1 MEGELDKKACQNSLI
16 SFGLHSSPF
25 IAKRE
30 EPTWAS
36 VSFLM
41 EEDNGEE
48 PKLVPMQIVLKV
60 MRLVHFVLFSWLV
73 FSCNVAKIC
82 CL

>member
-30 EPTWAS
+30 ETTWPS
-36 VSFLM
+36 VSFLL

-48 PKLVPMQIVLKV
+48 PKLGPMQIVLKV
-60 MRLVHFVLFSWLV
+60 MRLVHFVPIS
-73 FSCNVAKIC
+73 
-82 CL
+82 